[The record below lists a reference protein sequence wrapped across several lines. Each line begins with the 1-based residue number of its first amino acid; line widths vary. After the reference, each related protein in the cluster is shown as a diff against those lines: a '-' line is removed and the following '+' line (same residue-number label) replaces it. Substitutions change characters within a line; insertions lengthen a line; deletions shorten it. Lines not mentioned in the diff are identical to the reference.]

1 MKLNR
6 IEGSFFE
13 PINSEPLRHL
23 ATVFYTLIFASRLA
37 RTSLRPNLR
46 VEGFRASAEASTEGQ
61 VCPQGSASPGH
72 FKAASLRTY
81 SASEAHSATSCCS
94 LLHYVRM
101 HITALF
107 HSAIL

>member
-72 FKAASLRTY
+72 FKAARSLP
-81 SASEAHSATSCCS
+81 HSATSCCS

-107 HSAIL
+107 HYAIL